1 MFFHNNITERRNFLD
16 IGGGKKKKEKRKSLT
31 EDTFGV
37 SQEKTKRPIDGESV
51 HSLTTRKHAF

>member
-1 MFFHNNITERRNFLD
+1 MFWTLEAEKRKKKKEKR
-16 IGGGKKKKEKRKSLT
+16 KKKKEKRKSLT